1 MSSATAACTSSVS
14 ATTAAASFERFDWE
28 NPTIAVLLL
37 LSLACAL
44 VSARLQHEQRT
55 ATRPKSSTC

>member
-1 MSSATAACTSSVS
+1 MS

-44 VSARLQHEQRT
+44 VSARLQREQRT